1 MRDAIGGIFNISFV
15 AIFLVVIS
23 GYLAFS
29 VSYNKAFKVKNKI
42 ISTLEQ
48 YQGYNDKSI
57 EVIDDYINKIGYNR
71 NSNLKVDYSGPNVT
85 PCTSTCTNG
94 YCIFWVMDDSSE
106 GTGLDK
112 GYFKVYT
119 SVNVSIPVLEKFLP
133 NMKIFQT
140 SGDTM
145 TINANYGCGR

>member
-1 MRDAIGGIFNISFV
+1 MRDAMGGIFNISFV

-48 YQGYNDKSI
+48 YQGYNATSKA
-57 EVIDDYINKIGYNR
+57 VIDQYIQDIGYNR
-71 NSNLKVDYSGPNVT
+71 NTALNVNYDKGKK
-85 PCTSTCTNG
+85 CGNQCENG
-94 YCIFWVMDDSSE
+94 YCIFWIEDTESSKA
-106 GTGLDK
+106 GLPK
-112 GYFKVYT
+112 GYFKVVT
-119 SVNVSIPVLEKFLP
+119 SVNVNIPIFEKFFP

-145 TINANYGCGR
+145 TINSNYGCG